1 MTLDMPNSYTVDD
14 GLNVAIHTDMLGSN
28 SQAKAQVTGEISTS
42 TTKFPGD
49 FVQICVY
56 SYTYVYTYTYIY
68 ISIYI

>member
-49 FVQICVY
+49 FVHICVY
-56 SYTYVYTYTYIY
+56 SYINTHLYTDIAM
-68 ISIYI
+68 